1 MGLGEN
7 ELVTAPSRR
16 SLASRTP
23 WDRFVLLPDDD
34 RRELIDGALVET
46 EMPTELH
53 EHIVA
58 CLTFFFRAWVR
69 VHGGHAYASG
79 YKVRVDA
86 KHGFS
91 PDVQLYH
98 PKNRAERTR
107 QGLIDGA
114 PDVVVEVLSEGSAAF
129 DKKVKLVGYAR
140 IGVAE
145 YWIVSPDE
153 KSLERLVL
161 KRGKYVVEA
170 VLTAGET
177 LTIARFPGLEIPLD
191 ELFALSAR

>member
-1 MGLGEN
+1 
-7 ELVTAPSRR
+7 VTAPSRR
-16 SLASRTP
+16 RLTPQTP

-69 VHGGHAYASG
+69 THGGHAYASG

-86 KHGFS
+86 RHGFF

-107 QGLIDGA
+107 QGLTQGA
-114 PDVVVEVLSEGSAAF
+114 PDVVVEVLSDGSAAF
-129 DKKVKLVGYAR
+129 DKKAKLLGYAR

-145 YWIVSPDE
+145 YWIVSQDE
-153 KSLERLVL
+153 RSLERLVL

-170 VLTAGET
+170 VLTEGET

-191 ELFALSAR
+191 ELFAL